1 MTDSKIKSA
10 LDAAGTAADYSARAT
25 YQRGYDAGVASVA
38 SETSNRH
45 TGDSMT
51 DWSDDKIT
59 ALMGNE
65 ADRCASR
72 IVNALDRGSL
82 PTGNSDVES
91 AIKRAIH
98 RVEDR
103 AIAAE
108 ARESETMRGLDAG
121 REVLRD
127 MWSALNAVRAAGPMP
142 YGYSYDHVSAV
153 VETGKKLLGDDARP
167 WMTDAARLLV
177 APYQQRVVDEQAR
190 ADAAEARAEV
200 AIARACEAVEARE
213 WALGVQV
220 VAQAARLRL
229 ADDVVSAARALVSRA
244 VGLGPCL
251 ADYVAVHHALAA
263 YDAVPG
269 DDKETT

>member
-51 DWSDDKIT
+51 DWSDEKIT
-59 ALMGNE
+59 ALMANE

-72 IVNALDRGSL
+72 IVAALDRGNL

-91 AIKRAIH
+91 AIKRAIQ
-98 RVEDR
+98 RVEAR
-103 AIAAE
+103 ADAAE
-108 ARESETMRGLDAG
+108 ARAE
-121 REVLRD
+121 
-127 MWSALNAVRAAGPMP
+127 
-142 YGYSYDHVSAV
+142 
-153 VETGKKLLGDDARP
+153 
-167 WMTDAARLLV
+167 
-177 APYQQRVVDEQAR
+177 
-190 ADAAEARAEV
+190 AAEARAEV

-220 VAQAARLRL
+220 VAQAERLRL
-229 ADDVVSAARALVSRA
+229 AEVVVEAARALVSRTA
-244 VGLGPCL
+244 GRPRL
-251 ADYVAVHHALAA
+251 ADYVAVHKALAA

-269 DDKETT
+269 DDDKETT